1 MFETFKCPICK
12 ADFSTPEDLRIHRMC
27 KHKGPLHTVPI

>member
-12 ADFSTPEDLRIHRMC
+12 ADFSTPEDLRIHRMD
-27 KHKGPLHTVPI
+27 KHKGSLHEVHI